1 MTHTPCRALPPDGR
15 FLAQLGPT
23 PLVPVRLDPDGPAV
37 WCKLE
42 FLNPSGS
49 TKDRIARYMLEKAWR
64 QGTLCPG
71 DTVAEASSGS
81 TSIALALACAQMG
94 LRFVAVMPEGVT
106 EERVLTI
113 RAYGGEVVLT
123 PRAEGVRGAMAHVER
138 LARDQRAFAPRQF
151 ENPDNVEAHRVW
163 TGQEVLSQIPGG
175 AVDAVVSGVGT
186 GGTIVGLHQAFREA
200 GCPVTAWVARPV
212 VGTGGFADVECCS
225 FSSRVPGIV
234 EGLSR
239 LFDPARLPGLVE
251 LDVADEVA
259 IATARALIR
268 RGFPV
273 GPSSG
278 LNYAAALEAARRLG
292 PSAQVVTVFPDRM
305 ERYFSTDLIRRPV
318 SPTAAGAADSGFPM
332 AVAAPPR
339 ER

>member
-1 MTHTPCRALPPDGR
+1 VTRTPSRALPPDGR

-23 PLVPVRLDPDGPAV
+23 PLVPVRLEEAGPAI

-64 QGTLCPG
+64 QGTLSPG
-71 DTVAEASSGS
+71 ATVVEASSGS
-81 TSIALALACAQMG
+81 TSIALALVAAQMG

-106 EERVLTI
+106 EERVITI

-123 PRAEGVRGAMAHVER
+123 PRGDGVRGAMVHVER
-138 LARDQRAFAPRQF
+138 LARERGAFAPRQF
-151 ENPDNVEAHRVW
+151 ENPDNAEAHRVW
-163 TGQEVLSQIPGG
+163 TGQEVLAQIPGG

-186 GGTIVGLHQAFREA
+186 GGTIVGLHEAFSDA
-200 GCPVTAWVARPV
+200 GCPLTPFVARPV
-212 VGTGGFADVECCS
+212 IGTGGLGDVECCS
-225 FSSRVPGIV
+225 FSGRVPGVV

-239 LFDPARLPGLVE
+239 LFDPARMPGLVQI
-251 LDVADEVA
+251 DVADELA
-259 IATARALIR
+259 MATARALIR

-278 LNYAAALEAARRLG
+278 LNYAAAVEAARRLG
-292 PSAQVVTVFPDRM
+292 PGAQVVTVFPDRM
-305 ERYFSTDLIRRPV
+305 ERYFSTELIRRPA
-318 SPTAAGAADSGFPM
+318 SPPGSPADPPAAARP
-332 AVAAPPR
+332 

>member
-1 MTHTPCRALPPDGR
+1 MTRSSCRPLPPDGR
-15 FLAQLGPT
+15 FLAQVGPT
-23 PLVPVRLDPDGPAV
+23 PLVPVRLEPGGAAI

-64 QGTLCPG
+64 QGTLSPG

-106 EERVLTI
+106 EERILTI

-123 PRAEGVRGAMAHVER
+123 AGHGGVREAMAHVER
-138 LARDQRAFAPRQF
+138 LSREQGAFVPRQF
-151 ENPDNVEAHRVW
+151 ENPDNAEAHRVW
-163 TGQEVLSQIPGG
+163 TGQEILAQLPGG
-175 AVDAVVSGVGT
+175 TVDAVVSGVGT
-186 GGTIVGLHQAFREA
+186 GGTIVGLYEAFREA

-212 VGTGGFADVECCS
+212 MGTGGLADVECCS
-225 FSSRVPGIV
+225 FSSRVPGVV

-239 LFDPARLPGLVE
+239 LFDPSRMPGLVD
-251 LDVADEVA
+251 LDIADDVA
-259 IATARALIR
+259 ISTARALIR

-278 LNYAAALEAARRLG
+278 LNYAAAVEAASRLG
-292 PSAQVVTVFPDRM
+292 PAAQVVTVFPDRM
-305 ERYFSTDLIRRPV
+305 ERYFSTELIRRPASTGGERPMS
-318 SPTAAGAADSGFPM
+318 SP
-332 AVAAPPR
+332 PPQQR
-339 ER
+339 